1 MSSAVIS
8 AAAVSQPFTAE
19 ILTTPA
25 PHPKAA
31 RAIQIPAG
39 VTIASRL
46 KLRPDPALAPTGIAE
61 LDAQIGGLPRGALT
75 EIFGPTSS
83 GRTSL
88 LLASLAGATRRQEIC
103 ALVDAGDAF
112 HPQSAA
118 AAGLDLDRLLWIR
131 CASGHSSQRSGEKCL
146 EQTLKTTDLLL
157 QSGGFGMV
165 VVDLGDIPAQ
175 VARRIPLTSWFRFRR
190 AVENTPTVL
199 LVLEQEPYAKTCA
212 SLVLRMNAMK
222 TQPSAFSTQHSVTQ
236 QSETAAD
243 QPAHAQILRGIPV
256 QAEVVHARIQRKPVR
271 SAPIAFEAR
280 TAWAG

>member
-19 ILTTPA
+19 ILTKPA
-25 PHPKAA
+25 PHPKPA
-31 RAIQIPAG
+31 RVIQIPAG
-39 VTIASRL
+39 VTTASRL
-46 KLRPDPALAPTGIAE
+46 QLRPDPALAPTGITE

-75 EIFGPTSS
+75 EIFGSASS

-88 LLASLAGATRRQEIC
+88 LLASLSGATRRQEIC

-118 AAGLDLDRLLWIR
+118 AAGLDLERLLWVR
-131 CASGHSSQRSGEKCL
+131 CASGSSSQRSGEKCL
-146 EQTLKTTDLLL
+146 EQTLKSTDLLL

-165 VVDLGDIPAQ
+165 VVDSGDIPSE

-212 SLVLRMNAMK
+212 SLVLRMNAMAPEK
-222 TQPSAFSTQHSVTQ
+222 TKTAGVEESGFEDLFAEPKLSRWPSAVGGL
-236 QSETAAD
+236 
-243 QPAHAQILRGIPV
+243 AHPGYPN
-256 QAEVVHARIQRKPVR
+256 P
-271 SAPIAFEAR
+271 
-280 TAWAG
+280 

>member
-8 AAAVSQPFTAE
+8 AVAVPQPFTAE
-19 ILTTPA
+19 ILTKPA
-25 PHPKAA
+25 PHPKPA
-31 RAIQIPAG
+31 RVIQIPTG

-46 KLRPDPALAPTGIAE
+46 KLRPDPALVPTGIAE

-112 HPQSAA
+112 DPQSAV
-118 AAGLDLDRLLWIR
+118 AAGLDLERLLWVR
-131 CASGHSSQRSGEKCL
+131 CGSSSQRSGEKCL

-222 TQPSAFSTQHSVTQ
+222 TQPLAFSSQHSVTQ

-271 SAPIAFEAR
+271 SATIAFEAR
-280 TAWAG
+280 TVWAG